1 MKGIKINWGVLA
13 NIEEDLN
20 EQGYSLGEKRKIWKK
35 TKEARSLLTIKGF
48 LTEAE
53 SQKVVNRM
61 AKAIGKDII
70 KLKEEVCDIS
80 R

>member
-1 MKGIKINWGVLA
+1 MKGIKINWGVLE

-20 EQGYSLGEKRKIWKK
+20 KQGYSLGEKRKIWEK

-70 KLKEEVCDIS
+70 KLENNEVEECF
-80 R
+80 

>member
-20 EQGYSLGEKRKIWKK
+20 EQGYSLGEKRKIWEK
-35 TKEARSLLTIKGF
+35 TKEARALLTIKGF

-70 KLKEEVCDIS
+70 KLENNEVQS
-80 R
+80 K